1 MTEPQDTSVSITLSR
16 RNGWAFSSC

>member
-1 MTEPQDTSVSITLSR
+1 MTEPQDTSVSITQSG